1 MLQDW
6 KNLSVNEIRNNKKLW
21 ADFQLDYKKHTG
33 KKINSCHK
41 CLMEKHYE
49 LLKAINNLTGGQP
62 QKQITMSNYVLKSKY
77 NPIIFNNVVYR
88 NATSTDKE
96 FVFLKRKHPAG
107 NDLFEKTPVEDG
119 LKKKDEDVVKNQKY
133 AHTKEDENEIT
144 E

>member
-21 ADFQLDYKKHTG
+21 ADFQLDYKKYIG

-41 CLMEKHYE
+41 CLMERHYE
-49 LLKAINNLTGGQP
+49 LIKVINNLNGEQL
-62 QKQITMSNYVLKSKY
+62 QKQITMNNYVLKSKY

-88 NATSTDKE
+88 NAKSTDKE
-96 FVFLKRKHPAG
+96 FEFLKRKHPAG
-107 NDLFEKTPVEDG
+107 NDLFEKMPVEDG
-119 LKKKDEDVVKNQKY
+119 LKKKDEGVLKNQKDT
-133 AHTKEDENEIT
+133 HTKEDENEIT